1 MTDEYNEY
9 ELADIVRMTARYLSY
24 TEFVKDNPDLEELVS
39 QDFFYK
45 VCSGD
50 NKQKNV
56 RELKRTY
63 LKQPTEAFEK
73 DLASRRNAAKQML
86 STIRKKKN
94 EKKF

>member
-1 MTDEYNEY
+1 MTREYDEY
-9 ELADIVRMTARYLSY
+9 ELADIVRMSARYLSY

-39 QDFFYK
+39 QDFFYR
-45 VCSGD
+45 VCAGD
-50 NKQKNV
+50 TKERNV

-86 STIRKKKN
+86 STIRKNKN
-94 EKKF
+94 DNK